1 LSTPV
6 SKPKAV
12 RAGAVIG
19 VVAPA
24 SPVRREFVD
33 QGVADLESLGFRTR
47 LGKRLYHRGRYT
59 AGSASDRLQDW
70 IDLWEDPDVSAL
82 FCARGGY
89 GSMDLLMHLSADR
102 IRENPKAVLGSSDV
116 TALLLF
122 LMSGAGLVSFHGPM
136 VAQQIARGDYDRA
149 NLLTVLGSIV
159 APGRV
164 AVETAEPLHGG
175 AAEGLLLGGC
185 LSIVAALAGTR
196 FLPSF
201 ERSILF
207 LEDTQ
212 TKPYQIDRMMTQLRL
227 AGLLDG
233 VRGIVFGEMPGCEQH
248 PDQGYTLQEML
259 RDWTSYL
266 RVPVLFGFPSGHT
279 RSKGLTL
286 PLGTRVRLD
295 GAGLTLLEGAVS

>member
-1 LSTPV
+1 LNTPV
-6 SKPKAV
+6 LKPKAV

-24 SPVRREFVD
+24 SPVRKEFID
-33 QGVADLESLGFRTR
+33 RGVSELESLGFRTR

-59 AGSASDRLQDW
+59 AGTASERLEDW
-70 IDLWEDPDVSAL
+70 IELWEDTDVSAL

-89 GSMDLLMHLSADR
+89 GSMDLLDRLSPESL
-102 IRENPKAVLGSSDV
+102 RENPKVVLGSSDA
-116 TALLLF
+116 TALLAF
-122 LMSGAGLVSFHGPM
+122 LMSGAGLLSFHGPM
-136 VAQQIARGDYDRA
+136 VAQQIARGDYDRGS
-149 NLLTVLGSIV
+149 LLTVLGSIE
-159 APGRV
+159 APGRI
-164 AVETAEPLHGG
+164 ALDTTETLHGG
-175 AAEGLLLGGC
+175 TGEGPLLGGC

-201 ERSILF
+201 EGAILF

-212 TKPYQIDRMMTQLRL
+212 TKPYQIDRMLTQLRL

-233 VRGIVFGEMPGCEQH
+233 VRGLVFGEMPGCGQH

-286 PLGTRVRLD
+286 PLGARARLD
-295 GAGLTLLEGAVS
+295 ADGLTLLEGAVS

>member
-1 LSTPV
+1 M
-6 SKPKAV
+6 

-24 SPVRREFVD
+24 SPVRKEFID
-33 QGVADLESLGFRTR
+33 RGVSELESLGFRTR

-59 AGSASDRLQDW
+59 AGTASERLEDW
-70 IDLWEDPDVSAL
+70 IELWEDTDVSAL

-89 GSMDLLMHLSADR
+89 GSMDLLDRLSPESL
-102 IRENPKAVLGSSDV
+102 RENPKVVLGSSDA
-116 TALLLF
+116 TALLAF
-122 LMSGAGLVSFHGPM
+122 LMSGAGLLSFHGPM
-136 VAQQIARGDYDRA
+136 VAQQIARGDYDRGS
-149 NLLTVLGSIV
+149 LLTVLGSIE
-159 APGRV
+159 APGRI
-164 AVETAEPLHGG
+164 ALDTTETLHGG
-175 AAEGLLLGGC
+175 TGEGPLLGGC

-201 ERSILF
+201 EGAILF

-212 TKPYQIDRMMTQLRL
+212 TKPYQIDRMLTQLRL

-233 VRGIVFGEMPGCEQH
+233 VRGLVFGEMPGCGQH

-286 PLGTRVRLD
+286 PLGARARLD
-295 GAGLTLLEGAVS
+295 ADGLTLLEGAVS